1 MMKNKIIANT
11 INYLAILLF
20 VNVFAAIFG
29 RGNTLIG
36 VTIVVAI
43 SILKMED
50 MTKNFYSNLLKL
62 LFINLISGVFA
73 HLSSHNVYLGLILN
87 FSILLIMGYTL
98 TSQLNKIKLLPFGL
112 QYLFMLYAPVSGN
125 DFVKRLLGLATGAF
139 LVMLVQLITYR
150 KSKKLEEPKCQSNT
164 INKENDYIL
173 LFNKFNIHNVRGAYA
188 FRVALIITISVF
200 LVDFFKLAQG
210 RWIIYTVFALTE
222 LYSENCRIRSKQRFQ
237 GTVVGVIIMMILF
250 IFIRDNSIRGLMA
263 LIPGYLGSYATNYR
277 DNILCVT
284 MSVVAS
290 VSLINGTFTT
300 GIERVAYICVGIVI
314 AIIADKI
321 ILNKKIECVNNV

>member
-36 VTIVVAI
+36 VTIVVAV
-43 SILKMED
+43 SILKLED
-50 MTKNFYSNLLKL
+50 MTKNFYANLLKL
-62 LFINLISGVFA
+62 LFINLISGIFA
-73 HLSSHNVYLGLILN
+73 HLSSHNAYLGLILN
-87 FSILLIMGYTL
+87 FSILLVMGYTL
-98 TSQLNKIKLLPFGL
+98 TSKLNKMKLLPFGL
-112 QYLFMLYAPVSGN
+112 QYLFMLYSPVVGN
-125 DFVKRLLGLATGAF
+125 DFIKRLLGLATGAF

-150 KSKKLEEPKCQSNT
+150 KSKRVKETNIKNNT
-164 INKENDYIL
+164 INKENDYITV
-173 LFNKFNIHNVRGAYA
+173 FNKFDIHNVRASYA
-188 FRVALIITISVF
+188 FRVALIVTISVF

-210 RWIIYTVFALTE
+210 RWIIYTIFALTE
-222 LYSENCRIRSKQRFQ
+222 LYSENCKIRSKQRFQ
-237 GTVVGVIIMMILF
+237 GTVIGVIIMMILF
-250 IFIRDNSIRGLMA
+250 IFIKDNTIRGIMA

-277 DNILCVT
+277 DSILCVT

-290 VSLINGTFTT
+290 VSLTNGTITT
-300 GIERVAYICVGIVI
+300 GIERVGYICIGILI

-321 ILNKKIECVNNV
+321 ILNKRLEYADV